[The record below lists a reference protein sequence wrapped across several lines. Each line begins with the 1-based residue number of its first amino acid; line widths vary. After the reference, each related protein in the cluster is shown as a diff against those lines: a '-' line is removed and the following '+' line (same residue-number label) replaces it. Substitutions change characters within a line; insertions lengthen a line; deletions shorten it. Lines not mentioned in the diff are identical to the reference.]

1 MTSSTRELRP
11 DNATLLAFGTA
22 VVLGGINLIAVH
34 AAVRELAPFW
44 AAGSRFAIAAIIMST
59 VVIVGRRGFPRG
71 RSLWGAALYGTVGFA
86 GSFALAY
93 AGLRDVSAP
102 TGAVIISLVPL
113 FTFGLA
119 IAQGQE
125 RFHVQGLA
133 GALIALAGVAV
144 IFAEQLDASV
154 PIGSLLLLVAGAVCM
169 AESGVIVKWIPRSDP
184 FGTNAIAMLTGGAL
198 LLLLSLI
205 AGESWL
211 LPSTNETWLAMGY
224 LIVFGSVVMFAAYV
238 FALGRWTASAVS
250 YLTLLMPLV
259 TTSIS
264 AVLGVPVSPTFII
277 GGAVILAGVYI
288 GAFLRIRPNRSS
300 ASSAPEC
307 FPIDACA
314 EAPAEAASAA

>member
-1 MTSSTRELRP
+1 MTSSSRESRP
-11 DNATLLAFGTA
+11 DRTTLLAFGTA

-44 AAGSRFAIAAIIMST
+44 AAGIRFALAGVIMSAI
-59 VVIVGRRGFPRG
+59 VVVGRRGFPRG
-71 RSLWGAALYGTVGFA
+71 RSLWGAALYGTIGFA

-93 AGLRDVSAP
+93 AALREVPAP

-125 RFHVQGLA
+125 RFHPQGLG
-133 GALIALAGVAV
+133 GALIALAGVTV
-144 IFAEQLDASV
+144 IFAEQLNASV
-154 PIGSLLLLVAGAVCM
+154 PIGSLLLLVVGAVCM

-211 LPSTNETWLAMGY
+211 LPSDNATWLAMGY
-224 LIVFGSVVMFAAYV
+224 LIVFGSVVMFGAYV

-264 AVLGVPVSPTFII
+264 AVLGVPVSPTFVV
-277 GGAVILAGVYI
+277 GGAIILVGVYI

-314 EAPAEAASAA
+314 GTPAEASSAA